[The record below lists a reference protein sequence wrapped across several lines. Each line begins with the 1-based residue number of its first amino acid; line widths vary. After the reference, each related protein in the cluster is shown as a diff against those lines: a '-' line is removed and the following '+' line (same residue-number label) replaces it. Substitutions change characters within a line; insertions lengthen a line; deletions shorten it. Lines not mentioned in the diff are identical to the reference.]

1 MRLSS
6 NFKGNPHHVTI
17 PVYSPLKIG
26 TLSQILADIA
36 VYLEL
41 SRDQLA
47 EKLFT

>member
-17 PVYSPLKIG
+17 PAHSLQIG
-26 TLSQILADIA
+26 TLSQILADVA
-36 VYLEL
+36 GYLEL

-47 EKLFT
+47 DKLFT